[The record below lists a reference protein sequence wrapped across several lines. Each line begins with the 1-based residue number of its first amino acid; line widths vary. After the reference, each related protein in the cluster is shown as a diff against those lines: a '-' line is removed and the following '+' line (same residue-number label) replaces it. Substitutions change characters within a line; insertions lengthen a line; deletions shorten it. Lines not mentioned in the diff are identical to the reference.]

1 MSSVERV
8 LVVGGGPAGMTA
20 AIALRAR
27 GLEPEIVELDAAWAP
42 LGVGL
47 LLPAHRSARSRR
59 SA

>member
-20 AIALRAR
+20 AIALVPEGSSRRSSNWTPRGRRSESGCSFKAR
-27 GLEPEIVELDAAWAP
+27 
-42 LGVGL
+42 
-47 LLPAHRSARSRR
+47 RSARSRR